1 MGEEPKIVNMKPFD
15 LLNSPLSGTNLIEAS
30 AGTGKT
36 YTIAGLF
43 LRLLLE
49 KNLTV
54 DQILVVT
61 FTKAATEELKE
72 RIRNKLLEARRAFT
86 SGSSDDAA
94 VSVLVSGMDRAETA
108 LERIQD
114 ALRDFDNTAIFTIHG
129 FCHRILTDHAFE
141 TGDRFDTELMT
152 EPTSMLTSVADDF
165 WRRHFYKAIPELVQ
179 YALKRIRK
187 PDFFY
192 ALLQKARHPGIW
204 VIPDPDEPE
213 LSHLGAF
220 REQLSQV
227 RWMWPDVSI
236 EIQEIL
242 KDPCLSGVV
251 YGGYKEDKK
260 TPGMT
265 VREAR
270 VAVLVK
276 QMDRFVEENSP
287 DLPLWKGFEKF
298 TADKIGSCVKKGHD
312 PITHP
317 FFLKCKALKK
327 HADGLVAELDATL
340 VYLKSECLKFGR
352 KALLERKK
360 RRNVQFFDDLLLL
373 VQQALMEKQG
383 NVLAARIRH
392 RYRAALVDE
401 FQDTDLVQYE
411 IFTRIFSRK
420 DHPLFMI
427 GDPKQ
432 AIYSFR
438 GADVFSYMKA
448 SAHAENKYTLF
459 QNYRSTPGMIRA
471 VNTLFSNMANPFIF
485 EEIPFEKGRPGS
497 KSAFNVTTQGAPM
510 CVWFLSLQG
519 GRSMTV
525 QDATHT
531 IVHAVTGEIA
541 RLISVPDGKV
551 KPGDIAILV
560 RTNKQAVLAKESLSS
575 ARISAVI
582 YSAGNVMDSSE
593 SREIAQILMG
603 IANPAKVASLKAALS
618 TDMLGAKVASLDSTQ
633 MDERWWEK
641 RTEVFM
647 DYHRL
652 WQAKGFMPMF
662 RSFMNQEGVRE
673 RLLSLPNGERRLT
686 NVLHLSE
693 ILHTASMEK
702 KLGMTG
708 LLKWYFIQKDP
719 DTPRQEIHQLRLESD
734 EDAVKIITIH
744 KSKGLEFPIVFC
756 PFGWG
761 KSQVSGDDFTFHD
774 MDADRRITLD
784 LGSREM
790 EDHRVMAQNELLAEN
805 LRLLYVAVTRAIEK
819 CYLVW
824 PRLRYTETSA
834 LAYLLHGLGPESSFD
849 TSENL
854 IVKLRDVLS
863 NMDSETFLH
872 DMQLLES
879 NSQGGITVSPLPDN
893 AIPAMV
899 QAAPDIKNLKVRT
912 FSRSID
918 RRWRVSSYSSLVSGR
933 TPDHELPDRDELP
946 VLEDHGA
953 VQHAETMLDDTSAAG
968 ESSMFSFPKGAAS
981 GIFFHDILEHLD
993 FTNGD
998 MKYRQDL
1005 VLSKL
1010 SAYGFDPS
1018 WVDVIV
1024 RMLENLLALN
1034 LTRDT
1039 TAFSLSAVDN
1049 AQRINE
1055 MAFYFPLQNLSRSLL
1070 KQIFDDF
1077 SDQGVLMGFPEKM
1090 ERLTFSPVKGLM
1102 KGYLDVLFQH
1112 GGRYFIV
1119 DWKSN
1124 FLGTTLENYQR
1135 ELLNAEMQKAFY
1147 VLQYHLYV
1155 LATHLHLKMK
1165 LPGYV
1170 YEKDFGGVFYIFL
1183 RGIDAVRGPEY
1194 GIFEDRPDIRLV
1206 DALGKALIPNYNK
1219 T

>member
-1 MGEEPKIVNMKPFD
+1 MKPFD
-15 LLNSPLSGTNLIEAS
+15 LLHSPLSGTNLIEAS

-72 RIRNKLLEARRAFT
+72 RIRNKLIEARRAFT
-86 SGSSDDAA
+86 SGSSNDAA
-94 VSVLVSGMDRAETA
+94 VSELVSGTDYSETA
-108 LERIQD
+108 FERIQD

-152 EPTSMLTSVADDF
+152 EPASMLASVADDF
-165 WRRHFYKAIPELVQ
+165 WRRRFYKAIPELIQ
-179 YALKRIRK
+179 YALRTIKK

-192 ALLQKARHPGIW
+192 ALLQKARHPGIS
-204 VIPDPDEPE
+204 VTPDPDEPE
-213 LSHLGAF
+213 LGHLRAF

-227 RWMWPDVSI
+227 RRMWPEVRV

-242 KDPCLSGVV
+242 KNPFLNSVV
-251 YGGYKEDKK
+251 YGGFKEDVK

-265 VREAR
+265 AREAR
-270 VAVLVK
+270 VSALVK
-276 QMDRFVEENSP
+276 QMDRFVEEKSP
-287 DLPLWKGFEKF
+287 DLPLWKGFEKY
-298 TADKIGSCVKKGHD
+298 TADKIESCVNKGHD
-312 PITHP
+312 PISHP
-317 FFLKCKALKK
+317 FFLQCKKLKK
-327 HADGLVAELDATL
+327 HADGLVTELDAYL
-340 VYLKSECLKFGR
+340 VYLKSECLKFGA
-352 KALLERKK
+352 KALIERKK

-383 NVLAARIRH
+383 NLLATRIRH

-459 QNYRSTPGMIRA
+459 QNYRSTPGMIKA
-471 VNTLFSNMANPFIF
+471 VNTLFSNMAKPFIF
-485 EEIPFEKGRPGS
+485 DEIPFEKSYSGNE
-497 KSAFNVTTQGAPM
+497 SAFNDTAQGTSM
-510 CVWFLSLQG
+510 HVWFLSQQE
-519 GRSMTV
+519 GRSMKV
-525 QDATHT
+525 QDVTRA

-541 RLISVPDGKV
+541 RLITDPDVKV

-560 RTNKQAVLAKESLSS
+560 RTNKQAVLTKESLSF
-575 ARISAVI
+575 ARIPAVI
-582 YSAGNVMDSSE
+582 YSAGNVMDSAE
-593 SREIAQILMG
+593 SHAIALILLG
-603 IANPAKVASLKAALS
+603 ISNPAKMASLKAALS
-618 TDMLGAKVASLDSTQ
+618 TDMLGTKVAALDSAQ
-633 MDERWWEK
+633 MEERWWEE

-647 DYHRL
+647 HYHRL
-652 WQAKGFMPMF
+652 WQSDGFMSMF
-662 RSFMNQEGVRE
+662 RYVMNQEGIRE

-702 KLGMTG
+702 NLGMTG
-708 LLKWYFIQKDP
+708 LLKWFFVQKDP

-761 KSQVSGDDFTFHD
+761 KSEVSGDDFTFHD

-784 LGSREM
+784 LGSRKI
-790 EDHRVMAQNELLAEN
+790 EDHRVMAQNEQLAEN
-805 LRLLYVAVTRAIEK
+805 LRLLYVAVTRAIEQ

-824 PRLRYTETSA
+824 PRLRHTETSA

-854 IVKLRDVLS
+854 IVKLRDILS
-863 NMDSETFLH
+863 HMDLRTFLN
-872 DMQLLES
+872 DMQLLERKS
-879 NSQGGITVSPLPDN
+879 HGCITVSPLPEN
-893 AIPAMV
+893 KIPAVV
-899 QAAPDIKNLKVRT
+899 QSAPDMKNLKVRT
-912 FSRSID
+912 FLRSID
-918 RRWRVSSYSSLVSGR
+918 RMWRVSSYSSLVSGR
-933 TPDHELPDRDELP
+933 TPDPELPDRDELQF
-946 VLEDHGA
+946 VEDHG
-953 VQHAETMLDDTSAAG
+953 VVEQAETIPGDTSATDKY
-968 ESSMFSFPKGAAS
+968 SMFSFPKGAAS

-993 FTNGD
+993 FTNED
-998 MKYRQDL
+998 MKYRQAL

-1018 WVDVIV
+1018 WVDAIV
-1024 RMLENLLALN
+1024 RMLENLLTVCM
-1034 LTRDT
+1034 TRNK

-1049 AQRINE
+1049 NKRINE
-1055 MAFYFPLQNLSRSLL
+1055 MAFYFPLKKLSRTVL

-1077 SDQGVLMGFPEKM
+1077 SDRDVLMGFPQKM

-1112 GGRYFIV
+1112 GGRYYIV

-1124 FLGTTLENYQR
+1124 FLGKTLDHYKR
-1135 ELLNAEMQKAFY
+1135 GLLNAEMQKAFY

-1183 RGIDAVRGPEY
+1183 RGIDAARGPEY

-1206 DALGKALIPNYNK
+1206 DALGKALIPNYE
-1219 T
+1219 

>member
-1 MGEEPKIVNMKPFD
+1 MKPFD
-15 LLNSPLSGTNLIEAS
+15 LLKAPLAGTNLIEAS

-61 FTKAATEELKE
+61 FTKAATEELKG
-72 RIRNKLLEARRAFT
+72 RIRNKLLEARRVFT
-86 SGSSDDAA
+86 SGSSGDTA
-94 VSVLVSGMDRAETA
+94 VSELISGIDHAETA

-114 ALRDFDNTAIFTIHG
+114 ALRDFDSTAIYTIHG
-129 FCHRILTDHAFE
+129 FCHRVLTDHAFE

-152 EPTSMLTSVADDF
+152 EPTSMLISVSDDF
-165 WRRHFYKAIPELVQ
+165 WRRRFYKAAPELIQ
-179 YALKRIRK
+179 YALKKIKK
-187 PDFFY
+187 PAFFY
-192 ALLQKARHPGIW
+192 TLLQKARHPGIW

-213 LSHLGAF
+213 ISHLEAF
-220 REQLSQV
+220 RDHLVQV
-227 RWMWPDVSI
+227 RWMWPDVRI

-242 KDPCLSGVV
+242 KDPCLSSVV
-251 YGGYKEDKK
+251 YGGFKEDKK
-260 TPGMT
+260 APGAT
-265 VREAR
+265 VREIR
-270 VAVLVK
+270 VSALVK
-276 QMDRFVEENSP
+276 QMDRFVDEDSP

-298 TADKIGSCVKKGHD
+298 TADKVESCVKKGHESVS
-312 PITHP
+312 HP
-317 FFLKCKALKK
+317 FFLKCRDLKK
-327 HADGLVAELDATL
+327 YASGLTAEMDAYL
-340 VYLKSECLKFGR
+340 VYLKSECLKFGQ
-352 KALLERKK
+352 KELLERKK

-383 NVLAARIRH
+383 NALAARIRH
-392 RYRAALVDE
+392 RYHAALVDE

-411 IFTRIFSRK
+411 IFTRIFSKK
-420 DHPLFMI
+420 DRPLFMI

-448 SAHAENKYTLF
+448 SAHAENRYTLF
-459 QNYRSTPGMIRA
+459 HNYRSTPDMITA
-471 VNTLFSNMANPFIF
+471 VNTIFSNMTRPFIF
-485 EEIPFEKGRPGS
+485 EEIPYEKGKPGNKPTS
-497 KSAFNVTTQGAPM
+497 DASTKGAPFHI
-510 CVWFLSLQG
+510 WFLSPKE

-525 QDATHT
+525 QDATHS
-531 IVHAVTGEIA
+531 IVHAVTGEITQ
-541 RLISVPDGKV
+541 LIANPAGKV
-551 KPGDIAILV
+551 NPGDIAVLV

-575 ARISAVI
+575 ARIPAVI

-593 SREIAQILMG
+593 SHEIAQILLG
-603 IANPAKVASLKAALS
+603 ILNPVKEGTLKAALS
-618 TDMLGAKVASLDSTQ
+618 TDTMGATVASLDPGQ
-633 MDERWWEK
+633 MEDSWWEN
-641 RTEVFM
+641 RIEAFM
-647 DYHRL
+647 GYHRL
-652 WQAKGFMPMF
+652 WHDSGFMPMF
-662 RSFMNQEGVRE
+662 RHFMNVEGVRA

-708 LLKWYFIQKDP
+708 LLKWFFVQKDP
-719 DTPRQEIHQLRLESD
+719 DTPRQEVHQLRLESD
-734 EDAVKIITIH
+734 EDAVKVITIH

-761 KSQVSGDDFTFHD
+761 QSQVPGDDFTFHD

-784 LGSREM
+784 LGSKEM

-805 LRLLYVAVTRAIEK
+805 LRLLYVAVTRAIER

-824 PRLRYTETSA
+824 PRIRYTKTSA
-834 LAYLLHGLGPESSFD
+834 PAYLFHGLGPESFID

-854 IVKLRDVLS
+854 IVKLRDAVS
-863 NMDSETFLH
+863 GVDSKTFIN
-872 DMQLLES
+872 DMQRLER
-879 NSQGGITVSPLPDN
+879 NSEGSIAVSPLPDN
-893 AIPAMV
+893 EIPAV
-899 QAAPDIKNLKVRT
+899 AQSIQGRKYLKVRT

-946 VLEDHGA
+946 GLQDHDGVKSVEDALG
-953 VQHAETMLDDTSAAG
+953 DTGTPG
-968 ESSMFSFPKGAAS
+968 ERSIFSFPKGAAS

-993 FTNGD
+993 FTNESL
-998 MKYRQDL
+998 KYRQDL

-1010 SAYGFDPS
+1010 SGYGFDPS

-1024 RMLENLLALN
+1024 RMLENLSAVTLSLDAA
-1034 LTRDT
+1034 
-1039 TAFSLSAVDN
+1039 AFSLSSVDN

-1055 MAFYFPLQNLSRSLL
+1055 MAFYFPLQNLSRAIL

-1077 SDQGVLMGFPEKM
+1077 SDQDVLKGFPEKM
-1090 ERLTFSPVKGLM
+1090 EQLTFSPVKGLM

-1112 GGRYFIV
+1112 EGRYFVV

-1124 FLGTTLENYQR
+1124 FLGATLENYQKS
-1135 ELLNAEMQKAFY
+1135 LLNAEMQKSFY

-1170 YEKDFGGVFYIFL
+1170 YERDFGGAFYIFL
-1183 RGIDAVRGPEY
+1183 RGVDATSGPGY

-1206 DALGKALIPNYNK
+1206 DALGKALIPNYD
-1219 T
+1219 

>member
-1 MGEEPKIVNMKPFD
+1 MKQFD

-61 FTKAATEELKE
+61 FTKAATEELKG
-72 RIRNKLLEARRAFT
+72 RIRNKLLEAHRAFT
-86 SGSSDDAA
+86 SGSSADAA
-94 VSVLVSGMDRAETA
+94 VSELVSGMDRADTA

-114 ALRDFDNTAIFTIHG
+114 ALRDFDSTAIFTIHG
-129 FCHRILTDHAFE
+129 FCHRILTDYAFE

-165 WRRHFYKAIPELVQ
+165 WRRRFYKAIPELVQ
-179 YALKRIRK
+179 YALKKIRK
-187 PDFFY
+187 PEFFY

-204 VIPDPDEPE
+204 VIPDPDKPE
-213 LSHLGAF
+213 ISHLGAF
-220 REQLSQV
+220 RDQLSQV
-227 RWMWPDVSI
+227 QRMWPDVRI

-242 KDPCLSGVV
+242 KDPCLSSVV
-251 YGGYKEDKK
+251 YGGFKEDKK
-260 TPGMT
+260 KPGIT
-265 VREAR
+265 VRESR
-270 VAVLVK
+270 VSALVK
-276 QMDRFVEENSP
+276 QMDRFVEENNS

-298 TADKIGSCVKKGHD
+298 TAGKVESSVNKGHD
-312 PITHP
+312 PISHP
-317 FFLKCKALKK
+317 FFHKCKALKK
-327 HADGLVAELDATL
+327 HADGLVAELDAYL

-352 KALLERKK
+352 KELLERKK
-360 RRNVQFFDDLLLL
+360 RQNVQFFDDLLLL
-373 VQQALMEKQG
+373 VQHALMEKQG
-383 NVLAARIRH
+383 NLLATRIRH

-411 IFTRIFSRK
+411 IFTRIFSKK

-448 SAHAENKYTLF
+448 SAHAENRYTLF

-471 VNTLFSNMANPFIF
+471 VNTLFSNMAKPFIF
-485 EEIPFEKGRPGS
+485 EEIPFEKGKPGNRP
-497 KSAFNVTTQGAPM
+497 AFNLVTQGAPM
-510 CVWFLSLQG
+510 RVWYLSPQE

-525 QDATHT
+525 QDATRA
-531 IVHAVTGEIA
+531 IVHAVTGEIS
-541 RLISVPDGKV
+541 RLIMDPQGKV

-575 ARISAVI
+575 ARIPAVI
-582 YSAGNVMDSSE
+582 YSAGNVMDSVE
-593 SREIAQILMG
+593 SHEIAQILLG
-603 IANPAKVASLKAALS
+603 LSNPAKEGTLKAALS
-618 TDMLGAKVASLDSTQ
+618 TDMLGTKAAFLDSEQ
-633 MDERWWEK
+633 MEERWWEK
-641 RTEVFM
+641 RTEAFM

-652 WQAKGFMPMF
+652 WHAKGFMPMF
-662 RSFMNQEGVRE
+662 RNFMNQEGVRE

-693 ILHTASMEK
+693 IIHTASMER

-708 LLKWYFIQKDP
+708 LLKWFFIQKDP

-761 KSQVSGDDFTFHD
+761 KSQVIGDDFTFHD

-784 LGSREM
+784 LGSWEM

-805 LRLLYVAVTRAIEK
+805 LRLLYVAVTRAIER

-863 NMDSETFLH
+863 NMNPETFLN
-872 DMQLLES
+872 DMHLLDH
-879 NSQGGITVSPLPDN
+879 NSHGCITVSPLPDN
-893 AIPAMV
+893 EIQAVV
-899 QAAPDIKNLKVRT
+899 QASPDKKKFKVRT

-918 RRWRVSSYSSLVSGR
+918 RRWRVSSYSSLVSDR

-946 VLEDHGA
+946 GSRDQSA
-953 VQHAETMLDDTSAAG
+953 VQHAETLSGDTDAAAG
-968 ESSMFSFPKGAAS
+968 HSMFSFPKGAAS

-998 MKYRQDL
+998 RTYRQDL

-1018 WVDVIV
+1018 WVDAIV
-1024 RMLENLLALN
+1024 QMIENLSAINLA
-1034 LTRDT
+1034 RDT
-1039 TAFSLSAVDN
+1039 ADFSLSAVDN
-1049 AQRINE
+1049 SQRINE
-1055 MAFYFPLQNLSRSLL
+1055 MAFYFPLQNLSRTIL
-1070 KQIFDDF
+1070 KQVFDDF
-1077 SDQGVLMGFPEKM
+1077 SDQGVLLGFPEKM

-1124 FLGTTLENYQR
+1124 FLGAALENYQKG
-1135 ELLNAEMQKAFY
+1135 LLNTEMQKAFY

-1170 YEKDFGGVFYIFL
+1170 YEKDFGGAFYIFI
-1183 RGIDAVRGPEY
+1183 RGIDAARGPEF

-1206 DALGKALIPNYNK
+1206 DALGKALIPDYHE

>member
-1 MGEEPKIVNMKPFD
+1 MKPFD

-49 KNLTV
+49 KNLTA

-61 FTKAATEELKE
+61 FTKAATEELKA
-72 RIRNKLLEARRAFT
+72 RIRNKLLETHRAFT

-94 VSVLVSGMDRAETA
+94 VSKLVSGMRYPETA

-114 ALRDFDNTAIFTIHG
+114 ALRDFDSTAIFTIHG
-129 FCHRILTDHAFE
+129 FCHRILMDYAFE

-152 EPTSMLTSVADDF
+152 EPASMLTSVADDF
-165 WRRHFYKAIPELVQ
+165 WRRRFYKAIPELVQ
-179 YALKRIRK
+179 YALKKIRK
-187 PDFFY
+187 PEFFY

-213 LSHLGAF
+213 MSHLEAF
-220 REQLSQV
+220 RDQLSQV
-227 RWMWPDVSI
+227 RRMWPEVSV
-236 EIQEIL
+236 EIQKIL
-242 KDPCLSGVV
+242 KEPCLSSVV
-251 YGGYKEDKK
+251 YGGFKADKK
-260 TPGMT
+260 IPGTT

-270 VAVLVK
+270 VSALVK
-276 QMDRFVEENSP
+276 QMDGFVEQNSP
-287 DLPLWKGFEKF
+287 DLPLWKGFERF
-298 TADKIGSCVKKGHD
+298 TADKIESCVNKGHD
-312 PITHP
+312 PISHP
-317 FFLKCKALKK
+317 FFTKCKALKK
-327 HADGLVAELDATL
+327 HADGLVAELDAYL

-352 KALLERKK
+352 KELLKRK
-360 RRNVQFFDDLLLL
+360 RRGNIQFFDDLLLL
-373 VQQALMEKQG
+373 VRQALMEKQG
-383 NVLAARIRH
+383 NLLAARIRH

-401 FQDTDLVQYE
+401 FQDTDLVQYD
-411 IFTRIFSRK
+411 IFTRIFSKK

-459 QNYRSTPGMIRA
+459 QNYRSTPGMIKA
-471 VNTLFSNMANPFIF
+471 VNTLFSNRVKPFIF
-485 EEIPFEKGRPGS
+485 EEIPFEKGKPGT
-497 KSAFNVTTQGAPM
+497 KPALDVATQGAPM
-510 CVWFLSLQG
+510 HIWYLSPQEGL
-519 GRSMTV
+519 SMTV
-525 QDATHT
+525 QNATVA
-531 IVHAVTGEIA
+531 IINAVTGEVS
-541 RLISVPDGKV
+541 RLIVSPQGTVI
-551 KPGDIAILV
+551 PGDIAILV

-575 ARISAVI
+575 AKIPAVI
-582 YSAGNVMDSSE
+582 YSAGNVLDSAE
-593 SREIAQILMG
+593 SHEIAQILL
-603 IANPAKVASLKAALS
+603 ALSNPVQEGTLKAALS
-618 TDMLGAKVASLDSTQ
+618 TDMLGAKAVCLDSDPMQ
-633 MDERWWEK
+633 EHGWEK
-641 RTEVFM
+641 RTEAFM
-647 DYHRL
+647 GYHRF
-652 WQAKGFMPMF
+652 WHAKGFMPMF
-662 RSFMNQEGVRE
+662 RYFMNQEGVRE

-708 LLKWYFIQKDP
+708 LLKWFYVQKDP

-761 KSQVSGDDFTFHD
+761 RSQVTGDDFTFHD

-784 LGSREM
+784 LGSNEM

-805 LRLLYVAVTRAIEK
+805 LRLLYVAVTRAVEQ

-824 PRLRYTETSA
+824 PSIRYTETSA

-863 NMDSETFLH
+863 NMNSETFLN
-872 DMQLLES
+872 DMQLLEHHS
-879 NSQGGITVSPLPDN
+879 DGCITVSPLPEN
-893 AIPAMV
+893 EIPSVV
-899 QAAPDIKNLKVRT
+899 QPAPDKKKFNVRT
-912 FSRSID
+912 FSRNID

-933 TPDHELPDRDELP
+933 TPDHELPDRDEQLGFR
-946 VLEDHGA
+946 DHGE
-953 VQHAETMLDDTSAAG
+953 VQQAETLLDDRETG
-968 ESSMFSFPKGAAS
+968 GGHDMFSFPKGAAS

-998 MKYRQDL
+998 QNYRQDL

-1024 RMLENLLALN
+1024 QMLDNLSAVNLN
-1034 LTRDT
+1034 RDT
-1039 TAFSLSAVDN
+1039 AAFSLSAVDN
-1049 AQRINE
+1049 SQRINE
-1055 MAFYFPLQNLSRSLL
+1055 MAFYFPLQNLSRTIL
-1070 KQIFDDF
+1070 KQIFNDF
-1077 SDQGVLMGFPEKM
+1077 SDQGVLRGFPEKM

-1112 GGRYFIV
+1112 EGRYFIV

-1124 FLGTTLENYQR
+1124 FLGTALENYQR
-1135 ELLNAEMQKAFY
+1135 EFLNAEMQKAFY

-1170 YEKDFGGVFYIFL
+1170 YEKDFGGAFYIFL
-1183 RGIDAVRGPEY
+1183 RGIDAARGPDV
-1194 GIFEDRPDIRLV
+1194 GIFEDRPDIHLV
-1206 DALGKALIPNYNK
+1206 DALGKALIPNYCEI
-1219 T
+1219 

>member
-1 MGEEPKIVNMKPFD
+1 MKSFN
-15 LLNSPLSGTNLIEAS
+15 LNHAPLSGTNLIEAS

-61 FTKAATEELKE
+61 FTKAATEELKG

-86 SGSSDDAA
+86 SGSSSDAS
-94 VSVLVSGMDRAETA
+94 VSKLVSMMDRPETA

-114 ALRDFDNTAIFTIHG
+114 ALRDFDSTAIFTIHG
-129 FCHRILTDHAFE
+129 FCHRILRDHAFE

-152 EPTSMLTSVADDF
+152 DPTSMLTSVADDF
-165 WRRHFYKAIPELVQ
+165 WRQRFYTAIPEFIQ
-179 YALKRIRK
+179 YALKKIKK
-187 PDFFY
+187 PEFFH
-192 ALLQKARHPGIW
+192 ALLQKARHPGVW
-204 VIPDPDEPE
+204 AIPDPDEPE
-213 LSHLGAF
+213 ISHLAGF
-220 REQLSQV
+220 RDQLSQV
-227 RWMWPDVSI
+227 RQTWPDVRM
-236 EIQEIL
+236 EVREIL
-242 KDPCLSGVV
+242 KDPCLSSVV
-251 YGGYKEDKK
+251 YGGFKKGKK
-260 TPGMT
+260 TPGTT

-270 VAVLVK
+270 ISALVK
-276 QMDRFVEENSP
+276 QMDRLVEENSP
-287 DLPLWKGFEKF
+287 DLPLWKGFERF
-298 TADKIGSCVKKGHD
+298 TADKVQSCVKKGHD
-312 PITHP
+312 PISHP
-317 FFLKCKALKK
+317 FFLKCKALKE
-327 HADGLVAELDATL
+327 HAEGLVAELDAYL

-352 KALLERKK
+352 KELLERKK
-360 RRNVQFFDDLLLL
+360 RRNVQFFDDLLLM

-383 NVLAARIRH
+383 NLLAARIRH

-411 IFTRIFSRK
+411 IFTRIFSKK
-420 DHPLFMI
+420 DRPLFMI

-459 QNYRSTPGMIRA
+459 HNYRSTPGMITA
-471 VNTLFSNMANPFIF
+471 VNTLFSNMVNPFIF
-485 EEIPFEKGRPGS
+485 EEIPFEKGKPGS
-497 KSAFNVTTQGAPM
+497 KPALNVTSRGAPFH
-510 CVWFLSLQG
+510 VWFLAPQV

-525 QDATHT
+525 QDATRA
-531 IVHAVTGEIA
+531 IVHAVTGEIS
-541 RLISVPDGKV
+541 RLITDPEGNV

-575 ARISAVI
+575 ARIPAVI
-582 YSAGNVMDSSE
+582 YSAGNVMDSAE
-593 SREIAQILMG
+593 SHEIAQILLG
-603 IANPAKVASLKAALS
+603 ISNPLKESTLKAALS
-618 TDMLGAKVASLDSTQ
+618 TDMLGVGVAFFDTAQ
-633 MDERWWEK
+633 MEDRWWEN
-641 RTEVFM
+641 RTEAFLG
-647 DYHRL
+647 YHRL
-652 WQAKGFMPMF
+652 WHENGFMPMF
-662 RSFMNQEGVRE
+662 RHFMNQEGVRE

-702 KLGMTG
+702 KLGMSG

-734 EDAVKIITIH
+734 EDAVKVITIH

-790 EDHRVMAQNELLAEN
+790 ENHRVMAQNELLAEN
-805 LRLLYVAVTRAIEK
+805 LRLLYVAVTRAIQR

-824 PRLRYTETSA
+824 PRLRYAETSA
-834 LAYLLHGLGPESSFD
+834 LAYLLHGPGSESSLD
-849 TSENL
+849 TSDNL
-854 IVKLRDVLS
+854 MVKLRDVLS
-863 NMDSETFLH
+863 NMDPERFLD
-872 DMQLLES
+872 DMQRLEHK
-879 NSQGGITVSPLPDN
+879 SQGCIAVAPLPSYE
-893 AIPAMV
+893 IPVVAQSV
-899 QAAPDIKNLKVRT
+899 PDKKNLKVRT

-933 TPDHELPDRDELP
+933 TPEHELPDRDELP
-946 VLEDHGA
+946 GTGDLGT
-953 VQHAETMLDDTSAAG
+953 VQHAEMSPGVTGAAG
-968 ESSMFSFPKGAAS
+968 ERSMFSFPKGAAS
-981 GIFFHDILEHLD
+981 GIFFHDILEHFD
-993 FTNGD
+993 FSNVD
-998 MKYRQDL
+998 LKYRQDL

-1010 SAYGFDPS
+1010 SAYGLDPS

-1024 RMLENLLALN
+1024 QMLENLSALN
-1034 LTRDT
+1034 LSRDT
-1039 TAFSLSAVDN
+1039 AAFSLSVVDN
-1049 AQRINE
+1049 SQRINE
-1055 MAFYFPLQNLSRSLL
+1055 MAFYFPLRNLSRTIL

-1077 SDQGVLMGFPEKM
+1077 SDQGTLMGFPEKM

-1102 KGYLDVLFQH
+1102 KGYLDVLFEH
-1112 GGRYFIV
+1112 EGRYFIL

-1124 FLGTTLENYQR
+1124 FLGATPENYQR

-1170 YEKDFGGVFYIFL
+1170 YERDFGGVFYIFL
-1183 RGIDAVRGPEY
+1183 RGIDAARGSEY

-1206 DALGKALIPNYNK
+1206 DALGKVLIPDYD
-1219 T
+1219 